1 MPNCNNDIHSATTR
15 DDTLRWY
22 TLTMTSAPAKPKV
35 HVRPIAFLILWSVV
49 AAGCFIAD
57 ASAGLPYIH
66 DKAQLTVLG
75 LIGLVAAILGSAS
88 LMTLLTMWL
97 FKTRGK
103 PIVEGVM
110 VGRLYS
116 LIGFVVV
123 AFCVA
128 YGFGTLASITTF
140 FATFGGMLMGFS
152 LQAPI
157 SGFAAWVL
165 VSVMR
170 PFRPGDRVQFPSLGL
185 VGDVKDVGLMYT
197 ILDQVGGSVG
207 SEEAVG
213 RNILIPN
220 AMLFSQV
227 AINYTVTQESAYMLD
242 EVVVRITFNSN
253 WETAE
258 KILLQAAA
266 EITADIIANTKMK
279 PYMRSDLYDYGVYLR
294 LRYQTSVKDRAEIS
308 YKISKKIFEEI
319 QQEPT
324 VDLAIPFV
332 YSARAGARG
341 GTTVATERP
350 QAHLLQ
356 DRENNL
362 HDREDQEVRDIRD
375 IEIAKIHNNQKIAD
389 VDVVE
394 QLAQS
399 IATHGLL
406 QPIVVIK
413 NPKGTYD
420 VVAGQMRL
428 EACKRLG
435 WKSIAA
441 VVKGTQEIESRLT
454 VEALD
459 RSSSGK

>member
-1 MPNCNNDIHSATTR
+1 
-15 DDTLRWY
+15 
-22 TLTMTSAPAKPKV
+22 
-35 HVRPIAFLILWSVV
+35 
-49 AAGCFIAD
+49 
-57 ASAGLPYIH
+57 
-66 DKAQLTVLG
+66 
-75 LIGLVAAILGSAS
+75 
-88 LMTLLTMWL
+88 
-97 FKTRGK
+97 
-103 PIVEGVM
+103 
-110 VGRLYS
+110 
-116 LIGFVVV
+116 
-123 AFCVA
+123 
-128 YGFGTLASITTF
+128 
-140 FATFGGMLMGFS
+140 MLMGFS